1 MDINEII
8 NSIPFLTKGQLY
20 KLHSEAAFAIKQVE
34 ESEQRYRENVRQR
47 QREIVNQM
55 NKCLREFHALSA
67 SLRAINAD
75 DCMEIILI
83 ASLVKIMNLL
93 FSVSLLTVTMIFP
106 YRSIQ
111 MTMSLNGIG
120 KRRRHEKKVK
130 GRRRNNPSSF
140 FFLFTIIIR

>member
-8 NSIPFLTKGQLY
+8 NSIPFLSKGQLY
-20 KLHSEAAFAIKQVE
+20 RLHSEAASAIKQVE

-75 DCMEIILI
+75 ECMENYTDCFVGQDYESPVFGFIIDRDNDI
-83 ASLVKIMNLL
+83 
-93 FSVSLLTVTMIFP
+93 SVSINP
-106 YRSIQ
+106 NDDIAEWYR
-111 MTMSLNGIG
+111 N
-120 KRRRHEKKVK
+120 EKKA
-130 GRRRNNPSSF
+130 
-140 FFLFTIIIR
+140 